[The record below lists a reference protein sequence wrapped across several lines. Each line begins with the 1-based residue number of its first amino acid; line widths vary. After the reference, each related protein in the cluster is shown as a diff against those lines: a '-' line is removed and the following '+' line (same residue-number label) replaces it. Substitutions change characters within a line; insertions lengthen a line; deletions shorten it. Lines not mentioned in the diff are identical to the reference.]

1 MASTTTNL
9 GLTKIDSSDYI
20 SPDPINDAFDTIDK
34 LGVGYITALGESNGW
49 QYVKLSNGFA
59 MCAATSTGATTSGTQ
74 SYNVKKT
81 YPFAFSETPRLV
93 ATGGVSGVVGSGIK
107 HVGNDK
113 TIADAWIGTDS
124 SDAGRS
130 WWIHIIAFGKV
141 SG

>member
-20 SPDPINDAFDTIDK
+20 SPDPINDAFDIIDK
-34 LGVGYITALGESNGW
+34 LGVAYISAIGESNGW
-49 QYVKLSNGFA
+49 QYIKFSNGFA
-59 MCAATSTGATTSGTQ
+59 LCATTSAGTTSAGTQ

-81 YPFAFSETPRLV
+81 YPFAFSETPHLV
-93 ATGGVSGVVGSGIK
+93 ATGGVSGIVGSGIK

-130 WWIHIIAFGKV
+130 WWIHMFIFGKI

>member
-34 LGVGYITALGESNGW
+34 LGVGYITAVGESNGW

-59 MCAATSTGATTSGTQ
+59 MCVATSVGTTSSGTQ
-74 SYNVKKT
+74 DYNVKKT
-81 YPFAFSETPRLV
+81 YPFAFSEAPHLV
-93 ATGGVSGVVGSGIK
+93 ATGGADGIVASGIK
-107 HVGNDK
+107 HVGNSK
-113 TIADAWIGTDS
+113 TIADAWIGTTS

-130 WWIHIIAFGKV
+130 WWIHMVAFGKI